1 MGSSTSRV
9 LTRTDSTPVAGE
21 NKERVSSLA
30 LLVHPTIR
38 PRAEQTAAHA
48 GKKLHVHH
56 CRLDLNWM
64 PRKLIR
70 LLIVVYIGQA

>member
-30 LLVHPTIR
+30 LLVHRTIC
-38 PRAEQTAAHA
+38 PR
-48 GKKLHVHH
+48 
-56 CRLDLNWM
+56 LNKPQRM
-64 PRKLIR
+64 QEKSSTYI
-70 LLIVVYIGQA
+70 IVGWI